1 VHIIGQQHS
10 ARSHELRD
18 LLTRNGIPFE
28 FFPAESDRGRL
39 LLKQSGHAGS
49 ALPVVITY
57 AGQAL
62 ADPKT
67 DELAAAF
74 GLATL
79 PAGIVDVAIVG
90 AGPAGLSTAVY
101 TASEDRRNA
110 GEPIPAGAQP
120 SHHEFQRLC
129 GHSCRR

>member
-1 VHIIGQQHS
+1 
-10 ARSHELRD
+10 
-18 LLTRNGIPFE
+18 
-28 FFPAESDRGRL
+28 
-39 LLKQSGHAGS
+39 
-49 ALPVVITY
+49 VITY

-101 TASEDRRNA
+101 TASEGWQRCFSSER
-110 GEPIPAGAQP
+110 P
-120 SHHEFQRLC
+120 SAARPVVA
-129 GHSCRR
+129 R